1 MDDRVPAGDE
11 ARLAWKGVITV
22 KPHAAFA
29 TIGLLA
35 STLPFAC
42 SQQPLPV
49 ATNVDLAR
57 FQGQWFEIAKLPR
70 PTQTDCVGTK
80 AIYELAADGHM
91 VFTNQCQVSDFGGI
105 TRKIS
110 ASAIVPDPSV
120 PAKLSVDFGGFFG
133 DYWILEV
140 DPDYTYAV
148 VGHPTR
154 QYLWIL
160 SRSRTLDAGTLTT
173 LLNHATQNGFEVSRL
188 EYTPQSQ

>member
-1 MDDRVPAGDE
+1 
-11 ARLAWKGVITV
+11 V
-22 KPHAAFA
+22 KSHALFA
-29 TIGLLA
+29 MIGLLA
-35 STLPFAC
+35 STLGSGC

-49 ATNVDLAR
+49 ATNVDLAS

-70 PTQTDCVGTK
+70 PTQIDCVGTK
-80 AIYELAADGHM
+80 AIYQLQSDGHM
-91 VFTNQCQVSDFGGI
+91 VFTNQCQVGDFNGM
-105 TRKIS
+105 TRKLT

-140 DPDYTYAV
+140 DPNYSYAV

-160 SRSRTLDAGTLTT
+160 SRSKTLDAGTLTT
-173 LLNHATQNGFEVSRL
+173 LLDHATQNGFDVSRL
-188 EYTPQSQ
+188 EYTTQSQ

>member
-1 MDDRVPAGDE
+1 MNPY
-11 ARLAWKGVITV
+11 
-22 KPHAAFA
+22 AALA

-35 STLPFAC
+35 LTLGSGC

-70 PTQTDCVGTK
+70 PTQIDCVGTK
-80 AIYELAADGHM
+80 AIYQLQSDGHM
-91 VFTNQCQVSDFGGI
+91 VFTNQCQVGDFAGL

-110 ASAIVPDPSV
+110 ASAIVPDSSE
-120 PAKLSVDFGGFFG
+120 PAKLAVDFGGFYG

-160 SRSRTLDAGTLTT
+160 SRSSTLDPGTLSTI
-173 LLNHATQNGFEVSRL
+173 LDHATKNGFEVSRL